1 MMLLILNRPNYNQY
15 VGLPQHQQWQQQQPP
30 QPPPPPQPP
39 QQSQGQEQNQHVK
52 FNTKVSFITILM
64 NLSVLT
70 CAQVS

>member
-39 QQSQGQEQNQHVK
+39 QQSQGQEQINMLNSTQRL
-52 FNTKVSFITILM
+52 VS
-64 NLSVLT
+64 S
-70 CAQVS
+70 QY